1 MYRIFLVEDDET
13 IAKLVRRHLEKWD
26 YDVHV
31 VQKFDAVMSE
41 FASFD
46 PQLVL
51 MDIGLPFYN
60 GYHWCTEIRRVS
72 KVPVVFLSSAADN
85 MNIVMAVSMGADDFI
100 AKPFDLDVLTVKIQ
114 AIIRRCYDFG
124 ANNSVLE
131 HNGAML
137 NISDATITYDD
148 KRLELTKNELK
159 ILQTLFDNKERIVSR
174 SLLMEKL
181 WESDAYVDENTL
193 SVNVNRLRK
202 KLDSIGL
209 ESFIVTKKGLGYRLG
224 WEVMAKI
231 QNKPHLTNFIK
242 QNYIWILMI
251 VTMSC
256 IHLLYM
262 YLIGARKQDLVY
274 AAVLDAILLL
284 ITVLVGFFRYSS
296 KVKALSN
303 ALKRPV
309 EEQAQLPE
317 ATDDVEILYHGL
329 LENQSIARSE
339 SESSAAIRQSQMRD
353 YYSMWVHQIKTPISA
368 MKLLLEAEREELG
381 QLICDDEQ
389 SQCQTA
395 DRTGGNIGAAGLN
408 AALKQQAVLTELS
421 DNMDSLEDELFR
433 IEEYVSMA
441 LQYQRVSSTEN
452 DFVLEKV
459 SVDGVIRDTIKKYA
473 KIMIRRHIGINY
485 SGTGQKVYTDG
496 KWLAFMLEQILS
508 NAIKYTPHGV
518 VTIETAEEKDR
529 FFITIKDTG
538 IGIKAED
545 LPRVFE
551 KGYTGYN
558 GHADKKATGIG
569 LYLCRQMADKLGHT
583 IRMESEI
590 GKGTKVWIGFDLDYA
605 DVRD

>member
-1 MYRIFLVEDDET
+1 
-13 IAKLVRRHLEKWD
+13 
-26 YDVHV
+26 
-31 VQKFDAVMSE
+31 
-41 FASFD
+41 
-46 PQLVL
+46 
-51 MDIGLPFYN
+51 
-60 GYHWCTEIRRVS
+60 
-72 KVPVVFLSSAADN
+72 
-85 MNIVMAVSMGADDFI
+85 
-100 AKPFDLDVLTVKIQ
+100 
-114 AIIRRCYDFG
+114 
-124 ANNSVLE
+124 
-131 HNGAML
+131 
-137 NISDATITYDD
+137 
-148 KRLELTKNELK
+148 
-159 ILQTLFDNKERIVSR
+159 
-174 SLLMEKL
+174 
-181 WESDAYVDENTL
+181 
-193 SVNVNRLRK
+193 
-202 KLDSIGL
+202 
-209 ESFIVTKKGLGYRLG
+209 
-224 WEVMAKI
+224 MAKI

-303 ALKRPV
+303 ALKCPV

-317 ATDDVEILYHGL
+317 ATDDVEILYHWL

-368 MKLLLEAEREELG
+368 MKLLLEVEREELG

-389 SQCQTA
+389 SQY
-395 DRTGGNIGAAGLN
+395 L
-408 AALKQQAVLTELS
+408 LS
-421 DNMDSLEDELFR
+421 DNMDSFEDELFR

-485 SGTGQKVYTDG
+485 SGTGQEVYTDG

-508 NAIKYTPHGV
+508 NAIKYTPQGF

-605 DVRD
+605 DTRD

>member
-1 MYRIFLVEDDET
+1 
-13 IAKLVRRHLEKWD
+13 
-26 YDVHV
+26 
-31 VQKFDAVMSE
+31 
-41 FASFD
+41 
-46 PQLVL
+46 
-51 MDIGLPFYN
+51 
-60 GYHWCTEIRRVS
+60 
-72 KVPVVFLSSAADN
+72 
-85 MNIVMAVSMGADDFI
+85 
-100 AKPFDLDVLTVKIQ
+100 
-114 AIIRRCYDFG
+114 
-124 ANNSVLE
+124 
-131 HNGAML
+131 
-137 NISDATITYDD
+137 
-148 KRLELTKNELK
+148 
-159 ILQTLFDNKERIVSR
+159 
-174 SLLMEKL
+174 
-181 WESDAYVDENTL
+181 
-193 SVNVNRLRK
+193 
-202 KLDSIGL
+202 
-209 ESFIVTKKGLGYRLG
+209 
-224 WEVMAKI
+224 MAKT

-262 YLIGARKQDLVY
+262 YLIGARKQDVVY

-303 ALKRPV
+303 ALERPV

-317 ATDDVEILYHGL
+317 ATDDVEILYQRL

-368 MKLLLEAEREELG
+368 MKLLLEVEREELG

-389 SQCQTA
+389 SQY
-395 DRTGGNIGAAGLN
+395 L
-408 AALKQQAVLTELS
+408 LS
-421 DNMDSLEDELFR
+421 DNMDSFEDELFR

-485 SGTGQKVYTDG
+485 SGTGQEVYTDG

-508 NAIKYTPHGV
+508 NAIKYTPQGF

-590 GKGTKVWIGFDLDYA
+590 GKGTKVWIGFDMDYA

>member
-1 MYRIFLVEDDET
+1 
-13 IAKLVRRHLEKWD
+13 
-26 YDVHV
+26 
-31 VQKFDAVMSE
+31 
-41 FASFD
+41 
-46 PQLVL
+46 
-51 MDIGLPFYN
+51 
-60 GYHWCTEIRRVS
+60 
-72 KVPVVFLSSAADN
+72 
-85 MNIVMAVSMGADDFI
+85 
-100 AKPFDLDVLTVKIQ
+100 
-114 AIIRRCYDFG
+114 
-124 ANNSVLE
+124 
-131 HNGAML
+131 
-137 NISDATITYDD
+137 
-148 KRLELTKNELK
+148 
-159 ILQTLFDNKERIVSR
+159 
-174 SLLMEKL
+174 
-181 WESDAYVDENTL
+181 
-193 SVNVNRLRK
+193 
-202 KLDSIGL
+202 
-209 ESFIVTKKGLGYRLG
+209 
-224 WEVMAKI
+224 MAKI

-317 ATDDVEILYHGL
+317 ATDDVEMLYHRL

-368 MKLLLEAEREELG
+368 MKLLLEVEREELG

-389 SQCQTA
+389 SQY
-395 DRTGGNIGAAGLN
+395 L
-408 AALKQQAVLTELS
+408 LS
-421 DNMDSLEDELFR
+421 DNMDSFEDELFR

-459 SVDGVIRDTIKKYA
+459 GVDGVIRDTIKKYA

-485 SGTGQKVYTDG
+485 SGTGQEVYTDG
-496 KWLAFMLEQILS
+496 KWIAFMLEQILS
-508 NAIKYTPHGV
+508 NAIKYTPQGV

-605 DVRD
+605 DTRD

>member
-1 MYRIFLVEDDET
+1 
-13 IAKLVRRHLEKWD
+13 
-26 YDVHV
+26 
-31 VQKFDAVMSE
+31 
-41 FASFD
+41 
-46 PQLVL
+46 
-51 MDIGLPFYN
+51 
-60 GYHWCTEIRRVS
+60 
-72 KVPVVFLSSAADN
+72 
-85 MNIVMAVSMGADDFI
+85 
-100 AKPFDLDVLTVKIQ
+100 
-114 AIIRRCYDFG
+114 
-124 ANNSVLE
+124 
-131 HNGAML
+131 
-137 NISDATITYDD
+137 
-148 KRLELTKNELK
+148 
-159 ILQTLFDNKERIVSR
+159 
-174 SLLMEKL
+174 
-181 WESDAYVDENTL
+181 
-193 SVNVNRLRK
+193 
-202 KLDSIGL
+202 
-209 ESFIVTKKGLGYRLG
+209 
-224 WEVMAKI
+224 
-231 QNKPHLTNFIK
+231 
-242 QNYIWILMI
+242 MI

-317 ATDDVEILYHGL
+317 ATD
-329 LENQSIARSE
+329 
-339 SESSAAIRQSQMRD
+339 
-353 YYSMWVHQIKTPISA
+353 
-368 MKLLLEAEREELG
+368 
-381 QLICDDEQ
+381 
-389 SQCQTA
+389 
-395 DRTGGNIGAAGLN
+395 
-408 AALKQQAVLTELS
+408 
-421 DNMDSLEDELFR
+421 NMDSFEDELFR

-485 SGTGQKVYTDG
+485 SGTGQEVYTDG

-508 NAIKYTPHGV
+508 NAIKYTPQGV

-590 GKGTKVWIGFDLDYA
+590 GKGTKVWIGVDLDYA
-605 DVRD
+605 DTRD

>member
-1 MYRIFLVEDDET
+1 
-13 IAKLVRRHLEKWD
+13 
-26 YDVHV
+26 
-31 VQKFDAVMSE
+31 
-41 FASFD
+41 
-46 PQLVL
+46 
-51 MDIGLPFYN
+51 
-60 GYHWCTEIRRVS
+60 
-72 KVPVVFLSSAADN
+72 
-85 MNIVMAVSMGADDFI
+85 
-100 AKPFDLDVLTVKIQ
+100 
-114 AIIRRCYDFG
+114 
-124 ANNSVLE
+124 
-131 HNGAML
+131 
-137 NISDATITYDD
+137 
-148 KRLELTKNELK
+148 
-159 ILQTLFDNKERIVSR
+159 
-174 SLLMEKL
+174 
-181 WESDAYVDENTL
+181 
-193 SVNVNRLRK
+193 
-202 KLDSIGL
+202 
-209 ESFIVTKKGLGYRLG
+209 
-224 WEVMAKI
+224 
-231 QNKPHLTNFIK
+231 
-242 QNYIWILMI
+242 MI

-262 YLIGARKQDLVY
+262 YLIGARKQDVVY
-274 AAVLDAILLL
+274 AAVLDAMIII
-284 ITVLVGFFRYSS
+284 ITVLAGFLGYSS

-303 ALKRPV
+303 ALERPV

-317 ATDDVEILYHGL
+317 AADDVEMLYHRL

-381 QLICDDEQ
+381 QLMCDDEQ
-389 SQCQTA
+389 SQC
-395 DRTGGNIGAAGLN
+395 L
-408 AALKQQAVLTELS
+408 LS
-421 DNMDSLEDELFR
+421 DNMDSFEDELFR

-473 KIMIRRHIGINY
+473 KIMIRRHIGMNY
-485 SGTGQKVYTDG
+485 SGTVQEVYTDG

-508 NAIKYTPHGV
+508 NAIKYTPQGF

-605 DVRD
+605 DTRD

>member
-1 MYRIFLVEDDET
+1 
-13 IAKLVRRHLEKWD
+13 
-26 YDVHV
+26 
-31 VQKFDAVMSE
+31 
-41 FASFD
+41 
-46 PQLVL
+46 
-51 MDIGLPFYN
+51 
-60 GYHWCTEIRRVS
+60 
-72 KVPVVFLSSAADN
+72 
-85 MNIVMAVSMGADDFI
+85 
-100 AKPFDLDVLTVKIQ
+100 
-114 AIIRRCYDFG
+114 
-124 ANNSVLE
+124 
-131 HNGAML
+131 
-137 NISDATITYDD
+137 
-148 KRLELTKNELK
+148 
-159 ILQTLFDNKERIVSR
+159 
-174 SLLMEKL
+174 
-181 WESDAYVDENTL
+181 
-193 SVNVNRLRK
+193 
-202 KLDSIGL
+202 
-209 ESFIVTKKGLGYRLG
+209 
-224 WEVMAKI
+224 
-231 QNKPHLTNFIK
+231 
-242 QNYIWILMI
+242 MI

-262 YLIGARKQDLVY
+262 YLIGARKQDVVY

-284 ITVLVGFFRYSS
+284 ITVFVGYLRYSI
-296 KVKALSN
+296 KVKVLSN

-309 EEQAQLPE
+309 EEKAQLPE
-317 ATDDVEILYHGL
+317 ATDDAEILYHRL

-339 SESSAAIRQSQMRD
+339 SESSAAVRQSRMRD

-381 QLICDDEQ
+381 QLMCDEEPQ
-389 SQCQTA
+389 
-395 DRTGGNIGAAGLN
+395 AAF
-408 AALKQQAVLTELS
+408 KELS
-421 DNMDSLEDELFR
+421 DNLDSFEDELFR

-452 DFVLEKV
+452 DFVLEKI
-459 SVDGVIRDTIKKYA
+459 SLDGVIRDTIKKYA
-473 KIMIRRHIGINY
+473 KVMIRRHIGINY
-485 SGTGQKVYTDG
+485 SGTGQEVYTDG

-508 NAIKYTPHGV
+508 NAIKYTPQGV

>member
-1 MYRIFLVEDDET
+1 
-13 IAKLVRRHLEKWD
+13 
-26 YDVHV
+26 
-31 VQKFDAVMSE
+31 
-41 FASFD
+41 
-46 PQLVL
+46 
-51 MDIGLPFYN
+51 
-60 GYHWCTEIRRVS
+60 
-72 KVPVVFLSSAADN
+72 
-85 MNIVMAVSMGADDFI
+85 
-100 AKPFDLDVLTVKIQ
+100 
-114 AIIRRCYDFG
+114 
-124 ANNSVLE
+124 
-131 HNGAML
+131 
-137 NISDATITYDD
+137 
-148 KRLELTKNELK
+148 
-159 ILQTLFDNKERIVSR
+159 
-174 SLLMEKL
+174 
-181 WESDAYVDENTL
+181 
-193 SVNVNRLRK
+193 
-202 KLDSIGL
+202 
-209 ESFIVTKKGLGYRLG
+209 
-224 WEVMAKI
+224 
-231 QNKPHLTNFIK
+231 
-242 QNYIWILMI
+242 MI

-303 ALKRPV
+303 ALNRPV

-317 ATDDVEILYHGL
+317 ATDDVEILYHRL

-353 YYSMWVHQIKTPISA
+353 YYAMWVHQIKTPISA
-368 MKLLLEAEREELG
+368 MKLLLEAEREALG

-389 SQCQTA
+389 SQY
-395 DRTGGNIGAAGLN
+395 L
-408 AALKQQAVLTELS
+408 LS
-421 DNMDSLEDELFR
+421 DNMDSFEDELFR
-433 IEEYVSMA
+433 IEEYVGMA

-485 SGTGQKVYTDG
+485 SGTGQVVYTDG
-496 KWLAFMLEQILS
+496 KWIAFMLEQILS
-508 NAIKYTPHGV
+508 NAIKYTPQGV

-569 LYLCRQMADKLGHT
+569 LYLCRQMADKLWHT

-605 DVRD
+605 DTRD

>member
-1 MYRIFLVEDDET
+1 
-13 IAKLVRRHLEKWD
+13 
-26 YDVHV
+26 
-31 VQKFDAVMSE
+31 
-41 FASFD
+41 
-46 PQLVL
+46 
-51 MDIGLPFYN
+51 
-60 GYHWCTEIRRVS
+60 
-72 KVPVVFLSSAADN
+72 
-85 MNIVMAVSMGADDFI
+85 
-100 AKPFDLDVLTVKIQ
+100 
-114 AIIRRCYDFG
+114 
-124 ANNSVLE
+124 
-131 HNGAML
+131 
-137 NISDATITYDD
+137 
-148 KRLELTKNELK
+148 
-159 ILQTLFDNKERIVSR
+159 
-174 SLLMEKL
+174 
-181 WESDAYVDENTL
+181 
-193 SVNVNRLRK
+193 
-202 KLDSIGL
+202 
-209 ESFIVTKKGLGYRLG
+209 
-224 WEVMAKI
+224 
-231 QNKPHLTNFIK
+231 
-242 QNYIWILMI
+242 MI

-262 YLIGARKQDLVY
+262 YLIGARKQDVVY

-317 ATDDVEILYHGL
+317 ATDDVEMLYHRL
-329 LENQSIARSE
+329 LENQSIARNE

-389 SQCQTA
+389 SQC
-395 DRTGGNIGAAGLN
+395 L
-408 AALKQQAVLTELS
+408 LS
-421 DNMDSLEDELFR
+421 DNMNSFEDELFR

-473 KIMIRRHIGINY
+473 KIMIRRHIGMNY
-485 SGTGQKVYTDG
+485 SGTVQEVYTDG
-496 KWLAFMLEQILS
+496 KWLAFILEQLLS
-508 NAIKYTPHGV
+508 NAIKYTPQGFV
-518 VTIETAEEKDR
+518 KIETDKKANR

-583 IRMESEI
+583 IRIESEI

-605 DVRD
+605 DTRD

>member
-1 MYRIFLVEDDET
+1 
-13 IAKLVRRHLEKWD
+13 
-26 YDVHV
+26 
-31 VQKFDAVMSE
+31 
-41 FASFD
+41 
-46 PQLVL
+46 
-51 MDIGLPFYN
+51 
-60 GYHWCTEIRRVS
+60 
-72 KVPVVFLSSAADN
+72 
-85 MNIVMAVSMGADDFI
+85 
-100 AKPFDLDVLTVKIQ
+100 
-114 AIIRRCYDFG
+114 
-124 ANNSVLE
+124 
-131 HNGAML
+131 
-137 NISDATITYDD
+137 
-148 KRLELTKNELK
+148 
-159 ILQTLFDNKERIVSR
+159 
-174 SLLMEKL
+174 
-181 WESDAYVDENTL
+181 
-193 SVNVNRLRK
+193 
-202 KLDSIGL
+202 
-209 ESFIVTKKGLGYRLG
+209 
-224 WEVMAKI
+224 
-231 QNKPHLTNFIK
+231 
-242 QNYIWILMI
+242 MI

-262 YLIGARKQDLVY
+262 YLIGARKQDVVY
-274 AAVLDAILLL
+274 AAVLDAMIII
-284 ITVLVGFFRYSS
+284 ITVLAGFLGYSS

-303 ALKRPV
+303 ALERPV

-317 ATDDVEILYHGL
+317 ATDDVEILYHRL
-329 LENQSIARSE
+329 LENQSIARNE

-389 SQCQTA
+389 SQC
-395 DRTGGNIGAAGLN
+395 L
-408 AALKQQAVLTELS
+408 LS
-421 DNMDSLEDELFR
+421 DNMDSFEDELFR

-473 KIMIRRHIGINY
+473 KIMIRRHIGMNY
-485 SGTGQKVYTDG
+485 SGTVQEVYTDG
-496 KWLAFMLEQILS
+496 KWLAFILEQLLS
-508 NAIKYTPHGV
+508 NAIKYTPQGFV
-518 VTIETAEEKDR
+518 KIETAKKANL

-583 IRMESEI
+583 IRIESEI

-605 DVRD
+605 DTRD

>member
-46 PQLVL
+46 PHLVL

-224 WEVMAKI
+224 GEVMAKI
-231 QNKPHLTNFIK
+231 ENKPHLTNFIK

-274 AAVLDAILLL
+274 VAVLDAILLL

-296 KVKALSN
+296 KVKALSD

-317 ATDDVEILYHGL
+317 ATDDVEILYHRL

-389 SQCQTA
+389 SQCHIG
-395 DRTGGNIGAAGLN
+395 DMTGGNIGAAGLN
-408 AALKQQAVLTELS
+408 AALKQQSVLTELS
-421 DNMDSLEDELFR
+421 DNMDSFEDELFR

-569 LYLCRQMADKLGHT
+569 LYLCRQMADKLWHT
-583 IRMESEI
+583 IHMESEI

-605 DVRD
+605 DTRD

>member
-1 MYRIFLVEDDET
+1 
-13 IAKLVRRHLEKWD
+13 
-26 YDVHV
+26 
-31 VQKFDAVMSE
+31 
-41 FASFD
+41 
-46 PQLVL
+46 
-51 MDIGLPFYN
+51 
-60 GYHWCTEIRRVS
+60 
-72 KVPVVFLSSAADN
+72 
-85 MNIVMAVSMGADDFI
+85 
-100 AKPFDLDVLTVKIQ
+100 
-114 AIIRRCYDFG
+114 
-124 ANNSVLE
+124 
-131 HNGAML
+131 
-137 NISDATITYDD
+137 
-148 KRLELTKNELK
+148 
-159 ILQTLFDNKERIVSR
+159 
-174 SLLMEKL
+174 
-181 WESDAYVDENTL
+181 
-193 SVNVNRLRK
+193 
-202 KLDSIGL
+202 
-209 ESFIVTKKGLGYRLG
+209 
-224 WEVMAKI
+224 
-231 QNKPHLTNFIK
+231 
-242 QNYIWILMI
+242 MI

-262 YLIGARKQDLVY
+262 YLIGARKQDVVY

-317 ATDDVEILYHGL
+317 ATDDVEILYHRL

-381 QLICDDEQ
+381 LLICDEE
-389 SQCQTA
+389 
-395 DRTGGNIGAAGLN
+395 
-408 AALKQQAVLTELS
+408 QQASLKELS
-421 DNMDSLEDELFR
+421 DNVASFEDELFR
-433 IEEYVSMA
+433 IEEYVGMA

-485 SGTGQKVYTDG
+485 SGTGQEVYTDG

-508 NAIKYTPHGV
+508 NAIKYTPRGF

-605 DVRD
+605 DTRD

>member
-1 MYRIFLVEDDET
+1 
-13 IAKLVRRHLEKWD
+13 
-26 YDVHV
+26 
-31 VQKFDAVMSE
+31 
-41 FASFD
+41 
-46 PQLVL
+46 
-51 MDIGLPFYN
+51 
-60 GYHWCTEIRRVS
+60 
-72 KVPVVFLSSAADN
+72 
-85 MNIVMAVSMGADDFI
+85 
-100 AKPFDLDVLTVKIQ
+100 
-114 AIIRRCYDFG
+114 
-124 ANNSVLE
+124 
-131 HNGAML
+131 
-137 NISDATITYDD
+137 
-148 KRLELTKNELK
+148 
-159 ILQTLFDNKERIVSR
+159 
-174 SLLMEKL
+174 
-181 WESDAYVDENTL
+181 
-193 SVNVNRLRK
+193 
-202 KLDSIGL
+202 
-209 ESFIVTKKGLGYRLG
+209 
-224 WEVMAKI
+224 MAKT

-309 EEQAQLPE
+309 EEQAKLPE
-317 ATDDVEILYHGL
+317 ATDDVEMLYHRL

-339 SESSAAIRQSQMRD
+339 AESSAAIRQSQMRD

-368 MKLLLEAEREELG
+368 MKLLLEAEREDLG
-381 QLICDDEQ
+381 LLICDEE
-389 SQCQTA
+389 
-395 DRTGGNIGAAGLN
+395 
-408 AALKQQAVLTELS
+408 QQASLKELS
-421 DNMDSLEDELFR
+421 DNVASFEDELFR

-485 SGTGQKVYTDG
+485 SGTGQEVYTDG

-508 NAIKYTPHGV
+508 NAIKYTPQGF

-605 DVRD
+605 DTRD

>member
-1 MYRIFLVEDDET
+1 
-13 IAKLVRRHLEKWD
+13 
-26 YDVHV
+26 
-31 VQKFDAVMSE
+31 
-41 FASFD
+41 
-46 PQLVL
+46 
-51 MDIGLPFYN
+51 
-60 GYHWCTEIRRVS
+60 
-72 KVPVVFLSSAADN
+72 
-85 MNIVMAVSMGADDFI
+85 
-100 AKPFDLDVLTVKIQ
+100 
-114 AIIRRCYDFG
+114 
-124 ANNSVLE
+124 
-131 HNGAML
+131 
-137 NISDATITYDD
+137 
-148 KRLELTKNELK
+148 
-159 ILQTLFDNKERIVSR
+159 
-174 SLLMEKL
+174 
-181 WESDAYVDENTL
+181 
-193 SVNVNRLRK
+193 
-202 KLDSIGL
+202 
-209 ESFIVTKKGLGYRLG
+209 
-224 WEVMAKI
+224 MAKI
-231 QNKPHLTNFIK
+231 QNKPYLTNFIK

-262 YLIGARKQDLVY
+262 YLIGARKQDVVY

-284 ITVLVGFFRYSS
+284 IIVLVGFFRYSS

-303 ALKRPV
+303 ALERPV

-317 ATDDVEILYHGL
+317 ATDDVEILYHRL

-368 MKLLLEAEREELG
+368 MKLLLEVEREELG

-389 SQCQTA
+389 SQY
-395 DRTGGNIGAAGLN
+395 L
-408 AALKQQAVLTELS
+408 LS
-421 DNMDSLEDELFR
+421 DNMDSFEDELFR

-485 SGTGQKVYTDG
+485 SGTGQEVYTDG

-508 NAIKYTPHGV
+508 NAIKYTPQGV

>member
-1 MYRIFLVEDDET
+1 
-13 IAKLVRRHLEKWD
+13 
-26 YDVHV
+26 
-31 VQKFDAVMSE
+31 
-41 FASFD
+41 
-46 PQLVL
+46 
-51 MDIGLPFYN
+51 
-60 GYHWCTEIRRVS
+60 
-72 KVPVVFLSSAADN
+72 
-85 MNIVMAVSMGADDFI
+85 
-100 AKPFDLDVLTVKIQ
+100 
-114 AIIRRCYDFG
+114 
-124 ANNSVLE
+124 
-131 HNGAML
+131 
-137 NISDATITYDD
+137 
-148 KRLELTKNELK
+148 
-159 ILQTLFDNKERIVSR
+159 
-174 SLLMEKL
+174 
-181 WESDAYVDENTL
+181 
-193 SVNVNRLRK
+193 
-202 KLDSIGL
+202 
-209 ESFIVTKKGLGYRLG
+209 
-224 WEVMAKI
+224 
-231 QNKPHLTNFIK
+231 
-242 QNYIWILMI
+242 MI

-296 KVKALSN
+296 NVKALSN
-303 ALKRPV
+303 ALNRPV

-317 ATDDVEILYHGL
+317 ATDDVEILYHRL
-329 LENQSIARSE
+329 LENQSIARNE

-368 MKLLLEAEREELG
+368 MKLLLEVEREELG

-389 SQCQTA
+389 SQY
-395 DRTGGNIGAAGLN
+395 L
-408 AALKQQAVLTELS
+408 LS
-421 DNMDSLEDELFR
+421 DNMDSFEDELFR

-485 SGTGQKVYTDG
+485 SGTGQEVYTDG

-508 NAIKYTPHGV
+508 NAIKYTPQGV

-529 FFITIKDTG
+529 FFVTIKDTG

-605 DVRD
+605 DTRD

>member
-1 MYRIFLVEDDET
+1 
-13 IAKLVRRHLEKWD
+13 
-26 YDVHV
+26 
-31 VQKFDAVMSE
+31 
-41 FASFD
+41 
-46 PQLVL
+46 
-51 MDIGLPFYN
+51 
-60 GYHWCTEIRRVS
+60 
-72 KVPVVFLSSAADN
+72 
-85 MNIVMAVSMGADDFI
+85 
-100 AKPFDLDVLTVKIQ
+100 
-114 AIIRRCYDFG
+114 
-124 ANNSVLE
+124 
-131 HNGAML
+131 
-137 NISDATITYDD
+137 
-148 KRLELTKNELK
+148 
-159 ILQTLFDNKERIVSR
+159 
-174 SLLMEKL
+174 
-181 WESDAYVDENTL
+181 
-193 SVNVNRLRK
+193 
-202 KLDSIGL
+202 
-209 ESFIVTKKGLGYRLG
+209 
-224 WEVMAKI
+224 
-231 QNKPHLTNFIK
+231 
-242 QNYIWILMI
+242 MI

-262 YLIGARKQDLVY
+262 YLIGARKQDVVY

-284 ITVLVGFFRYSS
+284 ITVLVGFLRYSS

-303 ALKRPV
+303 ALERPV

-317 ATDDVEILYHGL
+317 ATDDVEMLYHRL

-389 SQCQTA
+389 SQY
-395 DRTGGNIGAAGLN
+395 L
-408 AALKQQAVLTELS
+408 LS
-421 DNMDSLEDELFR
+421 DNMDSFEDELFR

-485 SGTGQKVYTDG
+485 SGTGQEVYTDG
-496 KWLAFMLEQILS
+496 KWLAFILEQILS
-508 NAIKYTPHGV
+508 NAIKYTPQGF

-583 IRMESEI
+583 IRMESEL

-605 DVRD
+605 DTRD

>member
-1 MYRIFLVEDDET
+1 
-13 IAKLVRRHLEKWD
+13 
-26 YDVHV
+26 
-31 VQKFDAVMSE
+31 
-41 FASFD
+41 
-46 PQLVL
+46 
-51 MDIGLPFYN
+51 
-60 GYHWCTEIRRVS
+60 
-72 KVPVVFLSSAADN
+72 
-85 MNIVMAVSMGADDFI
+85 
-100 AKPFDLDVLTVKIQ
+100 
-114 AIIRRCYDFG
+114 
-124 ANNSVLE
+124 
-131 HNGAML
+131 
-137 NISDATITYDD
+137 
-148 KRLELTKNELK
+148 
-159 ILQTLFDNKERIVSR
+159 
-174 SLLMEKL
+174 
-181 WESDAYVDENTL
+181 
-193 SVNVNRLRK
+193 
-202 KLDSIGL
+202 
-209 ESFIVTKKGLGYRLG
+209 
-224 WEVMAKI
+224 MAKT

-262 YLIGARKQDLVY
+262 YLIGARKQDMVY

-303 ALKRPV
+303 ALERPV

-317 ATDDVEILYHGL
+317 ATDDVEMLYHRL

-389 SQCQTA
+389 SQY
-395 DRTGGNIGAAGLN
+395 L
-408 AALKQQAVLTELS
+408 LS
-421 DNMDSLEDELFR
+421 DNMDSFEDELFR

-485 SGTGQKVYTDG
+485 SGTGQAVYTDE

-508 NAIKYTPHGV
+508 NAIKYTPQGF

-583 IRMESEI
+583 IRMESEL

-605 DVRD
+605 DTRD

>member
-1 MYRIFLVEDDET
+1 
-13 IAKLVRRHLEKWD
+13 
-26 YDVHV
+26 
-31 VQKFDAVMSE
+31 
-41 FASFD
+41 
-46 PQLVL
+46 
-51 MDIGLPFYN
+51 
-60 GYHWCTEIRRVS
+60 
-72 KVPVVFLSSAADN
+72 
-85 MNIVMAVSMGADDFI
+85 
-100 AKPFDLDVLTVKIQ
+100 
-114 AIIRRCYDFG
+114 
-124 ANNSVLE
+124 
-131 HNGAML
+131 
-137 NISDATITYDD
+137 
-148 KRLELTKNELK
+148 
-159 ILQTLFDNKERIVSR
+159 
-174 SLLMEKL
+174 
-181 WESDAYVDENTL
+181 
-193 SVNVNRLRK
+193 
-202 KLDSIGL
+202 
-209 ESFIVTKKGLGYRLG
+209 
-224 WEVMAKI
+224 MAKI

-251 VTMSC
+251 ITMSC

-262 YLIGARKQDLVY
+262 YLIGARKQDVVY

-317 ATDDVEILYHGL
+317 ATDDVEILYHRL

-339 SESSAAIRQSQMRD
+339 SESSAAVRQSRMRD

-381 QLICDDEQ
+381 QLMCDEEPQ
-389 SQCQTA
+389 
-395 DRTGGNIGAAGLN
+395 AAF
-408 AALKQQAVLTELS
+408 KELS
-421 DNMDSLEDELFR
+421 DNLDSFEDELFR
-433 IEEYVSMA
+433 IEEYVGMA

-452 DFVLEKV
+452 DFVLEKI
-459 SVDGVIRDTIKKYA
+459 SLDGVIRDTIKKYA

-485 SGTGQKVYTDG
+485 SGTKKQVYTDE
-496 KWLAFMLEQILS
+496 KWLEFILEQILS
-508 NAIKYTPHGV
+508 NAIKYTPQGF

-583 IRMESEI
+583 IRMESEL
-590 GKGTKVWIGFDLDYA
+590 GKGTKVWIGFNLDYA
-605 DVRD
+605 DTRD

>member
-1 MYRIFLVEDDET
+1 
-13 IAKLVRRHLEKWD
+13 
-26 YDVHV
+26 
-31 VQKFDAVMSE
+31 
-41 FASFD
+41 
-46 PQLVL
+46 
-51 MDIGLPFYN
+51 
-60 GYHWCTEIRRVS
+60 
-72 KVPVVFLSSAADN
+72 
-85 MNIVMAVSMGADDFI
+85 
-100 AKPFDLDVLTVKIQ
+100 
-114 AIIRRCYDFG
+114 
-124 ANNSVLE
+124 
-131 HNGAML
+131 
-137 NISDATITYDD
+137 
-148 KRLELTKNELK
+148 
-159 ILQTLFDNKERIVSR
+159 
-174 SLLMEKL
+174 
-181 WESDAYVDENTL
+181 
-193 SVNVNRLRK
+193 
-202 KLDSIGL
+202 
-209 ESFIVTKKGLGYRLG
+209 
-224 WEVMAKI
+224 MAKT
-231 QNKPHLTNFIK
+231 QNKPHLTNFIT

-251 VTMSC
+251 ITMSC

-262 YLIGARKQDLVY
+262 YLIGARKQDVVY

-284 ITVLVGFFRYSS
+284 ITVFVGYLRYRS

-317 ATDDVEILYHGL
+317 ATDDVEILYHRL

-339 SESSAAIRQSQMRD
+339 SESSAAVRQSRMRD

-381 QLICDDEQ
+381 QLMCDEEQ
-389 SQCQTA
+389 SQCRIA
-395 DRTGGNIGAAGLN
+395 DMNGCNISATELNISELN
-408 AALKQQAVLTELS
+408 ASGKQQIVYTELS
-421 DNMDSLEDELFR
+421 DNLDSFEDELFR

-452 DFVLEKV
+452 DFVLEKI
-459 SVDGVIRDTIKKYA
+459 SLDGVIRDTIKKYA

-485 SGTGQKVYTDG
+485 SGTKKQVYTDE
-496 KWLAFMLEQILS
+496 KWLAFILEQILS
-508 NAIKYTPHGV
+508 NAIKYTPQGF

-583 IRMESEI
+583 IRMESEL

-605 DVRD
+605 DTRD

>member
-1 MYRIFLVEDDET
+1 
-13 IAKLVRRHLEKWD
+13 
-26 YDVHV
+26 
-31 VQKFDAVMSE
+31 
-41 FASFD
+41 
-46 PQLVL
+46 
-51 MDIGLPFYN
+51 
-60 GYHWCTEIRRVS
+60 
-72 KVPVVFLSSAADN
+72 
-85 MNIVMAVSMGADDFI
+85 
-100 AKPFDLDVLTVKIQ
+100 
-114 AIIRRCYDFG
+114 
-124 ANNSVLE
+124 
-131 HNGAML
+131 
-137 NISDATITYDD
+137 
-148 KRLELTKNELK
+148 
-159 ILQTLFDNKERIVSR
+159 
-174 SLLMEKL
+174 
-181 WESDAYVDENTL
+181 
-193 SVNVNRLRK
+193 
-202 KLDSIGL
+202 
-209 ESFIVTKKGLGYRLG
+209 
-224 WEVMAKI
+224 MAKI

-303 ALKRPV
+303 ALKRLV

-317 ATDDVEILYHGL
+317 ATDDVEMLYHGL

-381 QLICDDEQ
+381 QFICDDEQ
-389 SQCQTA
+389 SQCHIG
-395 DRTGGNIGAAGLN
+395 DMTGGNIGAA
-408 AALKQQAVLTELS
+408 LKQQAALTELS
-421 DNMDSLEDELFR
+421 DNVASFEDELFR

-473 KIMIRRHIGINY
+473 KIMIRRHIGIDY
-485 SGTGQKVYTDG
+485 SGTGQEVYTDG

-605 DVRD
+605 YVRD

>member
-1 MYRIFLVEDDET
+1 
-13 IAKLVRRHLEKWD
+13 
-26 YDVHV
+26 
-31 VQKFDAVMSE
+31 
-41 FASFD
+41 
-46 PQLVL
+46 
-51 MDIGLPFYN
+51 
-60 GYHWCTEIRRVS
+60 
-72 KVPVVFLSSAADN
+72 
-85 MNIVMAVSMGADDFI
+85 
-100 AKPFDLDVLTVKIQ
+100 
-114 AIIRRCYDFG
+114 
-124 ANNSVLE
+124 
-131 HNGAML
+131 
-137 NISDATITYDD
+137 
-148 KRLELTKNELK
+148 
-159 ILQTLFDNKERIVSR
+159 
-174 SLLMEKL
+174 
-181 WESDAYVDENTL
+181 
-193 SVNVNRLRK
+193 
-202 KLDSIGL
+202 
-209 ESFIVTKKGLGYRLG
+209 
-224 WEVMAKI
+224 
-231 QNKPHLTNFIK
+231 
-242 QNYIWILMI
+242 MI

-274 AAVLDAILLL
+274 AAVLDAMIII
-284 ITVLVGFFRYSS
+284 ITVLAGFLGYSS

-303 ALKRPV
+303 ALERPV

-317 ATDDVEILYHGL
+317 AADDVEMLYHRL

-381 QLICDDEQ
+381 QLMCDDEQ
-389 SQCQTA
+389 SQC
-395 DRTGGNIGAAGLN
+395 L
-408 AALKQQAVLTELS
+408 LS
-421 DNMDSLEDELFR
+421 DNMNSFEDELFR

-473 KIMIRRHIGINY
+473 KIMIRRHIGMNY
-485 SGTGQKVYTDG
+485 SGTVQEVYTDG
-496 KWLAFMLEQILS
+496 KWLAFILEQLLS
-508 NAIKYTPHGV
+508 NAIKYTPQGFV
-518 VTIETAEEKDR
+518 KIETDKKANR

-583 IRMESEI
+583 IRIESEI

-605 DVRD
+605 DTRD

>member
-1 MYRIFLVEDDET
+1 
-13 IAKLVRRHLEKWD
+13 
-26 YDVHV
+26 
-31 VQKFDAVMSE
+31 
-41 FASFD
+41 
-46 PQLVL
+46 
-51 MDIGLPFYN
+51 
-60 GYHWCTEIRRVS
+60 
-72 KVPVVFLSSAADN
+72 
-85 MNIVMAVSMGADDFI
+85 
-100 AKPFDLDVLTVKIQ
+100 
-114 AIIRRCYDFG
+114 
-124 ANNSVLE
+124 
-131 HNGAML
+131 
-137 NISDATITYDD
+137 
-148 KRLELTKNELK
+148 
-159 ILQTLFDNKERIVSR
+159 
-174 SLLMEKL
+174 
-181 WESDAYVDENTL
+181 
-193 SVNVNRLRK
+193 
-202 KLDSIGL
+202 
-209 ESFIVTKKGLGYRLG
+209 
-224 WEVMAKI
+224 
-231 QNKPHLTNFIK
+231 
-242 QNYIWILMI
+242 MI

-284 ITVLVGFFRYSS
+284 ITALIGFFRYSS

-317 ATDDVEILYHGL
+317 ATDDVEILYHRL

-339 SESSAAIRQSQMRD
+339 SESSAAIRQSRMRD

-381 QLICDDEQ
+381 LLICEEE
-389 SQCQTA
+389 
-395 DRTGGNIGAAGLN
+395 
-408 AALKQQAVLTELS
+408 QQASLKELS
-421 DNMDSLEDELFR
+421 DNVASFEDELFR

-485 SGTGQKVYTDG
+485 SGTGQEVYTDG
-496 KWLAFMLEQILS
+496 KWLEFILEQILS
-508 NAIKYTPHGV
+508 NAIKYTPQGV

-605 DVRD
+605 DTRD

>member
-1 MYRIFLVEDDET
+1 
-13 IAKLVRRHLEKWD
+13 
-26 YDVHV
+26 
-31 VQKFDAVMSE
+31 
-41 FASFD
+41 
-46 PQLVL
+46 
-51 MDIGLPFYN
+51 
-60 GYHWCTEIRRVS
+60 
-72 KVPVVFLSSAADN
+72 
-85 MNIVMAVSMGADDFI
+85 
-100 AKPFDLDVLTVKIQ
+100 
-114 AIIRRCYDFG
+114 
-124 ANNSVLE
+124 
-131 HNGAML
+131 
-137 NISDATITYDD
+137 
-148 KRLELTKNELK
+148 
-159 ILQTLFDNKERIVSR
+159 
-174 SLLMEKL
+174 
-181 WESDAYVDENTL
+181 
-193 SVNVNRLRK
+193 
-202 KLDSIGL
+202 
-209 ESFIVTKKGLGYRLG
+209 
-224 WEVMAKI
+224 MAKT

-262 YLIGARKQDLVY
+262 YLIGARKQDMVY

-303 ALKRPV
+303 ALERPV

-317 ATDDVEILYHGL
+317 ATDDVEMLYHRL

-339 SESSAAIRQSQMRD
+339 SESSAAVRQSRMRD

-389 SQCQTA
+389 SQY
-395 DRTGGNIGAAGLN
+395 L
-408 AALKQQAVLTELS
+408 LS
-421 DNMDSLEDELFR
+421 DNMDSFEDELFR

-485 SGTGQKVYTDG
+485 SGTGQAVYTDE

-508 NAIKYTPHGV
+508 NAIKYTPQGF

-583 IRMESEI
+583 IRMESEL

-605 DVRD
+605 DTRD

>member
-1 MYRIFLVEDDET
+1 
-13 IAKLVRRHLEKWD
+13 
-26 YDVHV
+26 
-31 VQKFDAVMSE
+31 
-41 FASFD
+41 
-46 PQLVL
+46 
-51 MDIGLPFYN
+51 
-60 GYHWCTEIRRVS
+60 
-72 KVPVVFLSSAADN
+72 
-85 MNIVMAVSMGADDFI
+85 
-100 AKPFDLDVLTVKIQ
+100 
-114 AIIRRCYDFG
+114 
-124 ANNSVLE
+124 
-131 HNGAML
+131 
-137 NISDATITYDD
+137 
-148 KRLELTKNELK
+148 
-159 ILQTLFDNKERIVSR
+159 
-174 SLLMEKL
+174 
-181 WESDAYVDENTL
+181 
-193 SVNVNRLRK
+193 
-202 KLDSIGL
+202 
-209 ESFIVTKKGLGYRLG
+209 
-224 WEVMAKI
+224 
-231 QNKPHLTNFIK
+231 
-242 QNYIWILMI
+242 MI

-262 YLIGARKQDLVY
+262 YLIGARKQDVVY

-284 ITVLVGFFRYSS
+284 IIVLVGFFRYSS

-317 ATDDVEILYHGL
+317 ATDDVEILYHRL

-389 SQCQTA
+389 SQY
-395 DRTGGNIGAAGLN
+395 L
-408 AALKQQAVLTELS
+408 LS
-421 DNMDSLEDELFR
+421 DNMDSFEDELFR

-485 SGTGQKVYTDG
+485 SGTGQEVYTDG
-496 KWLAFMLEQILS
+496 KWLAFILEQILS
-508 NAIKYTPHGV
+508 NAIKYTPQGF

-583 IRMESEI
+583 IRMESEL

-605 DVRD
+605 DTRD

>member
-1 MYRIFLVEDDET
+1 
-13 IAKLVRRHLEKWD
+13 
-26 YDVHV
+26 
-31 VQKFDAVMSE
+31 
-41 FASFD
+41 
-46 PQLVL
+46 
-51 MDIGLPFYN
+51 
-60 GYHWCTEIRRVS
+60 
-72 KVPVVFLSSAADN
+72 
-85 MNIVMAVSMGADDFI
+85 
-100 AKPFDLDVLTVKIQ
+100 
-114 AIIRRCYDFG
+114 
-124 ANNSVLE
+124 
-131 HNGAML
+131 
-137 NISDATITYDD
+137 
-148 KRLELTKNELK
+148 
-159 ILQTLFDNKERIVSR
+159 
-174 SLLMEKL
+174 
-181 WESDAYVDENTL
+181 
-193 SVNVNRLRK
+193 
-202 KLDSIGL
+202 
-209 ESFIVTKKGLGYRLG
+209 
-224 WEVMAKI
+224 MAKT

-262 YLIGARKQDLVY
+262 YLIGARKQDVVY
-274 AAVLDAILLL
+274 AAVLDAMIII
-284 ITVLVGFFRYSS
+284 ITVLAGFLGYSS

-303 ALKRPV
+303 ALERPV

-317 ATDDVEILYHGL
+317 AADDVEMLYHRL

-381 QLICDDEQ
+381 QLMCDDEQ
-389 SQCQTA
+389 SQC
-395 DRTGGNIGAAGLN
+395 L
-408 AALKQQAVLTELS
+408 LS
-421 DNMDSLEDELFR
+421 DNMDSFEDELFR

-473 KIMIRRHIGINY
+473 KIMIRRHIGMNY
-485 SGTGQKVYTDG
+485 SGTVQEVYTDG

-508 NAIKYTPHGV
+508 NAIKYTPQGF

-605 DVRD
+605 DTRD

>member
-1 MYRIFLVEDDET
+1 
-13 IAKLVRRHLEKWD
+13 
-26 YDVHV
+26 
-31 VQKFDAVMSE
+31 
-41 FASFD
+41 
-46 PQLVL
+46 
-51 MDIGLPFYN
+51 
-60 GYHWCTEIRRVS
+60 
-72 KVPVVFLSSAADN
+72 
-85 MNIVMAVSMGADDFI
+85 
-100 AKPFDLDVLTVKIQ
+100 
-114 AIIRRCYDFG
+114 
-124 ANNSVLE
+124 
-131 HNGAML
+131 
-137 NISDATITYDD
+137 
-148 KRLELTKNELK
+148 
-159 ILQTLFDNKERIVSR
+159 
-174 SLLMEKL
+174 
-181 WESDAYVDENTL
+181 
-193 SVNVNRLRK
+193 
-202 KLDSIGL
+202 
-209 ESFIVTKKGLGYRLG
+209 
-224 WEVMAKI
+224 MAKT

-251 VTMSC
+251 ITMSC

-262 YLIGARKQDLVY
+262 YLIGARKQDVVY

-284 ITVLVGFFRYSS
+284 IIVLVGFFRYSS

-317 ATDDVEILYHGL
+317 ATDDVQILYHRL

-339 SESSAAIRQSQMRD
+339 SESSAAVRQSRMRD

-381 QLICDDEQ
+381 QLMCDEEQ
-389 SQCQTA
+389 SQCRIA
-395 DRTGGNIGAAGLN
+395 DMNGCNISATELNISELN
-408 AALKQQAVLTELS
+408 ASGKQQIVYTELS
-421 DNMDSLEDELFR
+421 DNLDSFEDELFR

-452 DFVLEKV
+452 DFVLEKI
-459 SVDGVIRDTIKKYA
+459 SLDGVIRDTIKKYA

-485 SGTGQKVYTDG
+485 SGTKKQVYTDE
-496 KWLAFMLEQILS
+496 KWLAFILEQILS
-508 NAIKYTPHGV
+508 NAIKYTPQGF

-583 IRMESEI
+583 IRMESEL

-605 DVRD
+605 DTRD

>member
-1 MYRIFLVEDDET
+1 
-13 IAKLVRRHLEKWD
+13 
-26 YDVHV
+26 
-31 VQKFDAVMSE
+31 
-41 FASFD
+41 
-46 PQLVL
+46 
-51 MDIGLPFYN
+51 
-60 GYHWCTEIRRVS
+60 
-72 KVPVVFLSSAADN
+72 
-85 MNIVMAVSMGADDFI
+85 
-100 AKPFDLDVLTVKIQ
+100 
-114 AIIRRCYDFG
+114 
-124 ANNSVLE
+124 
-131 HNGAML
+131 
-137 NISDATITYDD
+137 
-148 KRLELTKNELK
+148 
-159 ILQTLFDNKERIVSR
+159 
-174 SLLMEKL
+174 
-181 WESDAYVDENTL
+181 
-193 SVNVNRLRK
+193 
-202 KLDSIGL
+202 
-209 ESFIVTKKGLGYRLG
+209 
-224 WEVMAKI
+224 MAKT
-231 QNKPHLTNFIK
+231 QNKPHLTNFIN

-251 VTMSC
+251 ITMSC

-262 YLIGARKQDLVY
+262 YLIGARKQDVVY
-274 AAVLDAILLL
+274 AAVLDAIMLL

-317 ATDDVEILYHGL
+317 ATDDVEILYHRL

-339 SESSAAIRQSQMRD
+339 SESSAAVRQSRMRD

-381 QLICDDEQ
+381 QLMCDEE
-389 SQCQTA
+389 
-395 DRTGGNIGAAGLN
+395 
-408 AALKQQAVLTELS
+408 QQAAFKELS
-421 DNMDSLEDELFR
+421 DNLDSFEDELFR

-459 SVDGVIRDTIKKYA
+459 SLDGVIRDTIRKYA

-485 SGTGQKVYTDG
+485 SGTKKQVYTDE
-496 KWLAFMLEQILS
+496 KWLEFILEQILS
-508 NAIKYTPHGV
+508 NAIKYTPQGF
-518 VTIETAEEKDR
+518 VTIETAEEKER

-583 IRMESEI
+583 IRMESEL
-590 GKGTKVWIGFDLDYA
+590 GKGTKVWIGFDMDYA
-605 DVRD
+605 DTRD

>member
-1 MYRIFLVEDDET
+1 
-13 IAKLVRRHLEKWD
+13 
-26 YDVHV
+26 
-31 VQKFDAVMSE
+31 
-41 FASFD
+41 
-46 PQLVL
+46 
-51 MDIGLPFYN
+51 
-60 GYHWCTEIRRVS
+60 
-72 KVPVVFLSSAADN
+72 
-85 MNIVMAVSMGADDFI
+85 
-100 AKPFDLDVLTVKIQ
+100 
-114 AIIRRCYDFG
+114 
-124 ANNSVLE
+124 
-131 HNGAML
+131 
-137 NISDATITYDD
+137 
-148 KRLELTKNELK
+148 
-159 ILQTLFDNKERIVSR
+159 
-174 SLLMEKL
+174 
-181 WESDAYVDENTL
+181 
-193 SVNVNRLRK
+193 
-202 KLDSIGL
+202 
-209 ESFIVTKKGLGYRLG
+209 
-224 WEVMAKI
+224 MAKT

-262 YLIGARKQDLVY
+262 YLIGARKQDVVY

-317 ATDDVEILYHGL
+317 ATDDVEMLYQRL

-368 MKLLLEAEREELG
+368 MKLLLEVEREELG

-389 SQCQTA
+389 SQY
-395 DRTGGNIGAAGLN
+395 L
-408 AALKQQAVLTELS
+408 LS
-421 DNMDSLEDELFR
+421 DNMDSFEDELFR

-485 SGTGQKVYTDG
+485 SGTGQEVYTDG

-508 NAIKYTPHGV
+508 NAIKYTPQGV

-529 FFITIKDTG
+529 FFVTIKDTG

-605 DVRD
+605 DTRD

>member
-1 MYRIFLVEDDET
+1 
-13 IAKLVRRHLEKWD
+13 
-26 YDVHV
+26 
-31 VQKFDAVMSE
+31 
-41 FASFD
+41 
-46 PQLVL
+46 
-51 MDIGLPFYN
+51 
-60 GYHWCTEIRRVS
+60 
-72 KVPVVFLSSAADN
+72 
-85 MNIVMAVSMGADDFI
+85 
-100 AKPFDLDVLTVKIQ
+100 
-114 AIIRRCYDFG
+114 
-124 ANNSVLE
+124 
-131 HNGAML
+131 
-137 NISDATITYDD
+137 
-148 KRLELTKNELK
+148 
-159 ILQTLFDNKERIVSR
+159 
-174 SLLMEKL
+174 
-181 WESDAYVDENTL
+181 
-193 SVNVNRLRK
+193 
-202 KLDSIGL
+202 
-209 ESFIVTKKGLGYRLG
+209 
-224 WEVMAKI
+224 
-231 QNKPHLTNFIK
+231 
-242 QNYIWILMI
+242 MI

-262 YLIGARKQDLVY
+262 YLIGARKQDVVY

-284 ITVLVGFFRYSS
+284 ITALIGFFRYSS

-317 ATDDVEILYHGL
+317 ATDDVEILYHRL

-339 SESSAAIRQSQMRD
+339 SESSAAIRQSRMRD

-381 QLICDDEQ
+381 QLMCDDEQ
-389 SQCQTA
+389 SQY
-395 DRTGGNIGAAGLN
+395 L
-408 AALKQQAVLTELS
+408 LS
-421 DNMDSLEDELFR
+421 DNMDSFEDELFR

-485 SGTGQKVYTDG
+485 SGTGQEVYTDG

-508 NAIKYTPHGV
+508 NAIKYTPQGV

-590 GKGTKVWIGFDLDYA
+590 GKGTKVWIGFDLDYS

>member
-1 MYRIFLVEDDET
+1 
-13 IAKLVRRHLEKWD
+13 
-26 YDVHV
+26 
-31 VQKFDAVMSE
+31 
-41 FASFD
+41 
-46 PQLVL
+46 
-51 MDIGLPFYN
+51 
-60 GYHWCTEIRRVS
+60 
-72 KVPVVFLSSAADN
+72 
-85 MNIVMAVSMGADDFI
+85 
-100 AKPFDLDVLTVKIQ
+100 
-114 AIIRRCYDFG
+114 
-124 ANNSVLE
+124 
-131 HNGAML
+131 
-137 NISDATITYDD
+137 
-148 KRLELTKNELK
+148 
-159 ILQTLFDNKERIVSR
+159 
-174 SLLMEKL
+174 
-181 WESDAYVDENTL
+181 
-193 SVNVNRLRK
+193 
-202 KLDSIGL
+202 
-209 ESFIVTKKGLGYRLG
+209 
-224 WEVMAKI
+224 
-231 QNKPHLTNFIK
+231 
-242 QNYIWILMI
+242 MI

-262 YLIGARKQDLVY
+262 YLIGARKQDVVY

-317 ATDDVEILYHGL
+317 ATDDVEMLYQRL

-368 MKLLLEAEREELG
+368 MKLLLEVEREELG
-381 QLICDDEQ
+381 QLICDEEQ
-389 SQCQTA
+389 SQCHMA
-395 DRTGGNIGAAGLN
+395 DMTGGDISAAGLN

-421 DNMDSLEDELFR
+421 DNMDSFEDELFR
-433 IEEYVSMA
+433 IEEYVGMA

-485 SGTGQKVYTDG
+485 SGTGQEVYTDG

-508 NAIKYTPHGV
+508 NAIKYTPQGF

-605 DVRD
+605 DTRD

>member
-1 MYRIFLVEDDET
+1 
-13 IAKLVRRHLEKWD
+13 
-26 YDVHV
+26 
-31 VQKFDAVMSE
+31 
-41 FASFD
+41 
-46 PQLVL
+46 
-51 MDIGLPFYN
+51 
-60 GYHWCTEIRRVS
+60 
-72 KVPVVFLSSAADN
+72 
-85 MNIVMAVSMGADDFI
+85 
-100 AKPFDLDVLTVKIQ
+100 
-114 AIIRRCYDFG
+114 
-124 ANNSVLE
+124 
-131 HNGAML
+131 
-137 NISDATITYDD
+137 
-148 KRLELTKNELK
+148 
-159 ILQTLFDNKERIVSR
+159 
-174 SLLMEKL
+174 
-181 WESDAYVDENTL
+181 
-193 SVNVNRLRK
+193 
-202 KLDSIGL
+202 
-209 ESFIVTKKGLGYRLG
+209 
-224 WEVMAKI
+224 
-231 QNKPHLTNFIK
+231 
-242 QNYIWILMI
+242 MI

-262 YLIGARKQDLVY
+262 YLIGARKQDVVY

-317 ATDDVEILYHGL
+317 AADDVEILYHRL

-381 QLICDDEQ
+381 QLMCDDEQ
-389 SQCQTA
+389 SQC
-395 DRTGGNIGAAGLN
+395 L
-408 AALKQQAVLTELS
+408 LS
-421 DNMDSLEDELFR
+421 DNMDSFEDELFR

-473 KIMIRRHIGINY
+473 KIMIRRHIGMNY
-485 SGTGQKVYTDG
+485 SGTAQEVYTDG

-508 NAIKYTPHGV
+508 NAIKYTPQGV
-518 VTIETAEEKDR
+518 VTIETAEEKYR

-545 LPRVFE
+545 LSRVFE

-583 IRMESEI
+583 IRIESEI

-605 DVRD
+605 DTRD

>member
-209 ESFIVTKKGLGYRLG
+209 ESFIVTKK
-224 WEVMAKI
+224 A
-231 QNKPHLTNFIK
+231 
-242 QNYIWILMI
+242 
-251 VTMSC
+251 
-256 IHLLYM
+256 
-262 YLIGARKQDLVY
+262 
-274 AAVLDAILLL
+274 
-284 ITVLVGFFRYSS
+284 
-296 KVKALSN
+296 
-303 ALKRPV
+303 
-309 EEQAQLPE
+309 
-317 ATDDVEILYHGL
+317 
-329 LENQSIARSE
+329 
-339 SESSAAIRQSQMRD
+339 
-353 YYSMWVHQIKTPISA
+353 
-368 MKLLLEAEREELG
+368 LG

-389 SQCQTA
+389 SQCHIG
-395 DRTGGNIGAAGLN
+395 DMTGGNIGAAGLN

-421 DNMDSLEDELFR
+421 DNVASFEDELFR

-473 KIMIRRHIGINY
+473 KIMIRRHIGIDY
-485 SGTGQKVYTDG
+485 SGTGQEVYTDG

>member
-1 MYRIFLVEDDET
+1 
-13 IAKLVRRHLEKWD
+13 
-26 YDVHV
+26 
-31 VQKFDAVMSE
+31 
-41 FASFD
+41 
-46 PQLVL
+46 
-51 MDIGLPFYN
+51 
-60 GYHWCTEIRRVS
+60 
-72 KVPVVFLSSAADN
+72 
-85 MNIVMAVSMGADDFI
+85 
-100 AKPFDLDVLTVKIQ
+100 
-114 AIIRRCYDFG
+114 
-124 ANNSVLE
+124 
-131 HNGAML
+131 
-137 NISDATITYDD
+137 
-148 KRLELTKNELK
+148 
-159 ILQTLFDNKERIVSR
+159 
-174 SLLMEKL
+174 
-181 WESDAYVDENTL
+181 
-193 SVNVNRLRK
+193 
-202 KLDSIGL
+202 
-209 ESFIVTKKGLGYRLG
+209 
-224 WEVMAKI
+224 
-231 QNKPHLTNFIK
+231 
-242 QNYIWILMI
+242 MI

-303 ALKRPV
+303 ALERPV

-317 ATDDVEILYHGL
+317 AADDVEMLYHRL
-329 LENQSIARSE
+329 LENQSIARCE

-389 SQCQTA
+389 SQC
-395 DRTGGNIGAAGLN
+395 L
-408 AALKQQAVLTELS
+408 LP
-421 DNMDSLEDELFR
+421 DNMDSFEDELFR

-473 KIMIRRHIGINY
+473 KIMIRRHIGMNY
-485 SGTGQKVYTDG
+485 SGTGQEVYTDG

-508 NAIKYTPHGV
+508 NAIKYTPQGF

-605 DVRD
+605 DTRD

>member
-1 MYRIFLVEDDET
+1 
-13 IAKLVRRHLEKWD
+13 
-26 YDVHV
+26 
-31 VQKFDAVMSE
+31 
-41 FASFD
+41 
-46 PQLVL
+46 
-51 MDIGLPFYN
+51 
-60 GYHWCTEIRRVS
+60 
-72 KVPVVFLSSAADN
+72 
-85 MNIVMAVSMGADDFI
+85 
-100 AKPFDLDVLTVKIQ
+100 
-114 AIIRRCYDFG
+114 
-124 ANNSVLE
+124 
-131 HNGAML
+131 
-137 NISDATITYDD
+137 
-148 KRLELTKNELK
+148 
-159 ILQTLFDNKERIVSR
+159 
-174 SLLMEKL
+174 
-181 WESDAYVDENTL
+181 
-193 SVNVNRLRK
+193 
-202 KLDSIGL
+202 
-209 ESFIVTKKGLGYRLG
+209 
-224 WEVMAKI
+224 
-231 QNKPHLTNFIK
+231 
-242 QNYIWILMI
+242 MI

-262 YLIGARKQDLVY
+262 YLIGARKQDVVY

-317 ATDDVEILYHGL
+317 ATGDVEMFYQRL

-381 QLICDDEQ
+381 LLICDEEQ
-389 SQCQTA
+389 SQY
-395 DRTGGNIGAAGLN
+395 L
-408 AALKQQAVLTELS
+408 LS
-421 DNMDSLEDELFR
+421 DNMDSFEDELFR
-433 IEEYVSMA
+433 IEEYVGMA

-485 SGTGQKVYTDG
+485 SGTGQEVYTDG

-508 NAIKYTPHGV
+508 NAIKYTPQGF

-605 DVRD
+605 DTRD